1 MDPAFGVVQGASKAG
16 VVVAALVAAAALVD
30 PNNRRRVTWMAGA
43 LTLAAVILVQHISDT
58 DQLRSITHNTGKA
71 AALIIAGAIVVSALA
86 VLFVRRP
93 DAFPP
98 LVVAALPF
106 RIPVE
111 AAGTTA
117 NLLVPLYVVIAAGC
131 AALAWRRV
139 RARGAPADGAPAGA
153 LQWALAAYVV
163 LYSLQALYSKDFDTA
178 LEQIVFFLVPFAVL
192 FAQLTEVRWS
202 RDVLVRSLGVAA
214 VLALVFVAIGFWEYD
229 RRELLW

>member
-71 AALIIAGAIVVSALA
+71 AALTIAGVIVVSALA

-131 AALAWRRV
+131 AALAWRRLLT
-139 RARGAPADGAPAGA
+139 RGAEPAGARLSA

-163 LYSLQALYSKDFDTA
+163 LFALQSLYSKDFDTA
-178 LEQIVFFLVPFAVL
+178 LEQIVFFLIPFAVL
-192 FAQLTEVRWS
+192 FSLLTEVAWS
-202 RDVLVRSLGVAA
+202 RELVVRCLAVAL
-214 VLALVFVAIGFWEYD
+214 VLAL
-229 RRELLW
+229 